1 MHKLGTEATK
11 FTLVG
16 AANFVLTFVVF
27 TVMLKALQVNYL
39 LSLIAAWL
47 VGMLFSYVLN
57 FTWVFKPEEQI
68 RFRARFAK
76 YFLASAVSI
85 ALNLM
90 VLGAI
95 VERTA
100 YDPFWVQTALIPFI
114 VVFNFA
120 TAKFWSLRQANGEG

>member
-1 MHKLGTEATK
+1 
-11 FTLVG
+11 
-16 AANFVLTFVVF
+16 
-27 TVMLKALQVNYL
+27 
-39 LSLIAAWL
+39 
-47 VGMLFSYVLN
+47 MLFSYVLN

>member
-1 MHKLGTEATK
+1 
-11 FTLVG
+11 
-16 AANFVLTFVVF
+16 
-27 TVMLKALQVNYL
+27 
-39 LSLIAAWL
+39 
-47 VGMLFSYVLN
+47 
-57 FTWVFKPEEQI
+57 
-68 RFRARFAK
+68 
-76 YFLASAVSI
+76 
-85 ALNLM
+85 M